1 MKCPIILLVTI
12 HSLSVGV
19 ALFEPQNLVV
29 NLRVRLLVEE
39 VHTKP
44 LSHASDGGTKPML
57 AVAQCRCR
65 VLLVMALPSL
75 DGDSAT
81 KATLSVA

>member
-1 MKCPIILLVTI
+1 MKCHIILLVTI

-39 VHTKP
+39 VHTKT
-44 LSHASDGGTKPML
+44 LSHAGDGGTKPML
-57 AVAQCRCR
+57 AVAHCRCR
-65 VLLVMALPSL
+65 VLLVMALLSL
-75 DGDSAT
+75 DGDGAT
-81 KATLSVA
+81 EATLSVA